1 VLCAIRC
8 DGVIDAYNACLVLCR
23 YGPKDL
29 PVAAR
34 AAGKMAGQAV
44 AFLKQVRM
52 CSCRTSAAGT
62 CDCADMQWML
72 LLCITRRI
80 HYARLSHHAQL
91 LPFMACSRRRDL
103 ELTPLRKKM
112 SCCSCIKTSG
122 RASWNST
129 PSALISSRSDAVCLS
144 CGSRIGA

>member
-1 VLCAIRC
+1 MQF
-8 DGVIDAYNACLVLCR
+8 DAASNSYFPFPVLCR

-52 CSCRTSAAGT
+52 CSCHTSASGT
-62 CDCADMQWML
+62 CDCAAMQWML

-80 HYARLSHHAQL
+80 HFARLSDHAQL
-91 LPFMACSRRRDL
+91 LPFMACSCRRDL
-103 ELTPLRKKM
+103 EWTPLRKKT

-129 PSALISSRSDAVCLS
+129 PSALISCRSDAVCVS
-144 CGSRIGA
+144 CGSRIRA